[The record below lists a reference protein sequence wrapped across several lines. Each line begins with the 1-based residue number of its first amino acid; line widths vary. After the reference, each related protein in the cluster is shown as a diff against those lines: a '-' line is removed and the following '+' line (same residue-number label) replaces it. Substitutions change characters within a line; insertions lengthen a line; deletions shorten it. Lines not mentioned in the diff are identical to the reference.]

1 MMIEEMDAELEVL
14 AEDDDVLV
22 FLSSIDTN
30 VETLVILAY
39 IFVFLL
45 LLRIVFT
52 LFRRGGS

>member
-14 AEDDDVLV
+14 AEDGDVLV
-22 FLSSIDTN
+22 FLSSIDAN

-39 IFVFLL
+39 ILVFLL

>member
-22 FLSSIDTN
+22 FLSSIDAN

-39 IFVFLL
+39 ILVFLL

>member
-14 AEDDDVLV
+14 AEDDNVLV
-22 FLSSIDTN
+22 FLSSIDAN

-39 IFVFLL
+39 ILVFLL